1 MGLVHCASPHKNS
14 FKKKKAL
21 LSQMNHGSCSILHK
35 CVVVQVHPTSAALW
49 ATMKTGT
56 LKQTENLSNI
66 RGKPINMSNDQCYK
80 SIITLCTLTGSGIVI
95 TQQALMQYTEYI
107 YCMLQY
113 IICSTYIFLS
123 KILVEKQSIII
134 SLNKEQYSDW
144 ELQWPSVTLS
154 PFFSIK

>member
-1 MGLVHCASPHKNS
+1 
-14 FKKKKAL
+14 
-21 LSQMNHGSCSILHK
+21 
-35 CVVVQVHPTSAALW
+35 
-49 ATMKTGT
+49 MKTGT

-134 SLNKEQYSDW
+134 SLNKEQYSD
-144 ELQWPSVTLS
+144 
-154 PFFSIK
+154 